1 MLSLRRGRRP
11 GRLLGGFGRL
21 CARHR
26 GPVLGLAAAAA
37 LLLGLAANG
46 VSDHLSNGGYTA
58 GGTQSARADRLLS
71 QRFETRPPDLILM
84 VRTGGHVDDDETA
97 ERGRRLT
104 RLLAARPGVKSV
116 RSYWSPHS
124 ADLRS
129 RDRRSALIA
138 IVLTGDDARATRT
151 AERLV
156 PRAAEMARPFT
167 VQAAGPAWTNVRF
180 IEQGKEDQRR
190 AELIVVPITILIL
203 LATFGSVYAA
213 MLPAVVGALGVIAT
227 LAAMRLL
234 AKAMSVSVLVP
245 NLATAIG
252 FGLAIDY
259 SLFLVTRYREELAR
273 GLTVPAAL
281 ERAMATA
288 GRTVLFSAVTVTVAL
303 SGLLAFP
310 LPALRSL
317 ACSAMTVV
325 LMAAAAA
332 LLVLPALLALIGTR
346 INHHDVFARLR
357 RHPPRRRPPVLLGG
371 TLILTALLLTPTL
384 TRAARSLLNRTT
396 PPTPARPTPTS
407 PPPAR
412 VDRFPLAA
420 SRSTRPGRAF
430 PPTPSRPTPTSV
442 PPARGRRFSFARFRS
457 TSPERAFPPTPAGL
471 GPASAP
477 PVRGGRFSFARFP
490 STRPSRAF
498 ASAPAGP
505 APASAPLA
513 RGRRFP
519 FAAFRSAKPDR
530 ATPRSRNLAPSIP
543 ERSSS
548 GFRFSLSKLRLGG
561 SSGAGRA
568 AAPTRNTQAA
578 RGSRWHALDGR
589 SRGRFAVS
597 GAVFGTP
604 LAGLSVRNVLRFRR
618 AAASPYEVDSPV
630 WRRVAEVVTRRPVLL
645 GGGCALVLVLLALPF
660 GHARFGLT
668 DERILPAHV
677 DAHAVADR
685 IGRDFAEPMGRGL
698 TVVLPSTPC
707 RSHLDRYAR
716 RLSAQPH
723 VISVK
728 TTSGHYVRER
738 RKGNAPGR
746 YAAKGAVR
754 LHIASDVDPQSAEGK
769 RLVERVRA
777 VHAPG
782 RRHVTGAAA
791 QSLDTL
797 HVMERALPKAL
808 AIIGGSTFILLF
820 LFTGGLLVSL
830 KALLLG
836 ALSLTASFGAIVWIF
851 QDGHAKDL
859 VGGFTETGRL
869 DAMTLLLAF
878 TIAFGLSIDYEVFLL
893 SRIKELYAATGR
905 HTASIIT
912 GIARTGRLV
921 TAAALVVAISMGAL
935 VTSSNTVLKMNGL
948 GLALAVLVDAT
959 LVRGL
964 LVPAFMQLTGP
975 ANWWSPRPLARL
987 HNRSPL
993 AESAGPRLP
1002 LHHP

>member
-1 MLSLRRGRRP
+1 MLLSLRRHRRP

-21 CARHR
+21 CARRR

-37 LLLGLAANG
+37 LLLGLAATG
-46 VSDHLSNGGYTA
+46 LSDHLSNGGYTA
-58 GGTQSARADRLLS
+58 GGTQSARADHLLS

-84 VRTGGHVDDDETA
+84 VRTGTDVDAGRTA

-104 RLLAARPGVKSV
+104 RALAARPGVKSV

-138 IVLTGDDARATRT
+138 LVLSSDDARATRT

-156 PRAAEMARPFT
+156 PRAAELARPFT
-167 VQAAGPAWTNVRF
+167 LQATGPAWTNVRF

-190 AELIVVPITILIL
+190 AEIIVVPVTIVIL
-203 LATFGSVYAA
+203 LATFGSAYAA

-227 LAAMRLL
+227 LAVMRLL
-234 AKAMSVSVLVP
+234 AQVMSVSALVP

-273 GLTVPAAL
+273 GLTVPAAV

-288 GRTVLFSAVTVTVAL
+288 GRTVLFSAVTVMVAL

-317 ACSAMTVV
+317 ACTAMTVV

-346 INHHDVFARLR
+346 INGWDVFARLR
-357 RHPPRRRPPVLLGG
+357 RQAPPRRPPVLLGG
-371 TLILTALLLTPTL
+371 TLVLTALLLAPAL
-384 TRAARSLLNRTT
+384 SRAARPLLARARRHASTG
-396 PPTPARPTPTS
+396 PDRPRPTRRLVPAALRLTGS
-407 PPPAR
+407 PGGRVPVPAAPLPPSS
-412 VDRFPLAA
+412 VH
-420 SRSTRPGRAF
+420 RPA
-430 PPTPSRPTPTSV
+430 
-442 PPARGRRFSFARFRS
+442 
-457 TSPERAFPPTPAGL
+457 PAGL
-471 GPASAP
+471 
-477 PVRGGRFSFARFP
+477 RFAR
-490 STRPSRAF
+490 RRRA
-498 ASAPAGP
+498 APGDGRP
-505 APASAPLA
+505 APATS
-513 RGRRFP
+513 G
-519 FAAFRSAKPDR
+519 RSA
-530 ATPRSRNLAPSIP
+530 SRFLAALSRI
-543 ERSSS
+543 RSSAFP
-548 GFRFSLSKLRLGG
+548 GTR
-561 SSGAGRA
+561 RA
-568 AAPTRNTQAA
+568 AASQAVHSTA
-578 RGSRWHALDGR
+578 GPRRPAPGGR
-589 SRGRFAVS
+589 PQAPVAAG
-597 GAVFGTP
+597 GTILGVP

-618 AAASPYEVDSPV
+618 AAASPYEADSPT
-630 WRRVAEVVTRRPVLL
+630 WRRVAQAVTRRPALL
-645 GGGCALVLVLLALPF
+645 GGGCALLLLLLALPF
-660 GHARFGLT
+660 GHVRFGLT
-668 DERILPAHV
+668 DERTLPADV
-677 DAHAVADR
+677 DAHAVAVR
-685 IGRDFAEPMGRGL
+685 IDRDFAEPMGRGL
-698 TVVLPSTPC
+698 TVVLPSAPC
-707 RSHLDRYAR
+707 RSDLDRYAR

-723 VISVK
+723 VISVR
-728 TTSGHYVRER
+728 TSSGHYARDR
-738 RKGNAPGR
+738 RKGDAPGR
-746 YAAKGAVR
+746 YAAKGAVMLR
-754 LHIASDVDPQSAEGK
+754 VASDLDPQSAEGH

-777 VHAPG
+777 VRAPG

-797 HVMERALPKAL
+797 AVLERALPKAL
-808 AIIGGSTFILLF
+808 GIIGGCTFILLF

-836 ALSLTASFGAIVWIF
+836 ALSLTASFGAVVWIF
-851 QDGHAKDL
+851 QDGNARDL
-859 VGGFTETGRL
+859 FGGFTVTGRL

-905 HTASIIT
+905 HTASIVT

-921 TAAALVVAISMGAL
+921 TAAALVVAVSMGAM

-975 ANWWSPRPLARL
+975 ANWWSPRSLARL
-987 HNRSPL
+987 HRRSPL
-993 AESAGPRLP
+993 AESPRRRPHLRR
-1002 LHHP
+1002 H